1 MVDVVR
7 ARGGV
12 PPRDAVDQ
20 AYIERTDGWDV
31 SESVPFRLGPG
42 AQ

>member
-1 MVDVVR
+1 L
-7 ARGGV
+7 
-12 PPRDAVDQ
+12 PRDGVDQ
-20 AYIERTDGWDV
+20 GYIAAAGGWDV